1 MYGTLA
7 HTLLLSLC
15 CLASG
20 KASEN
25 MGRKSKWNVDNI
37 QEFLDSTGSGC
48 TLVTKEIRYLKDKL
62 EFKCKCGNHFHRNF
76 HNVVNQKSYYCED
89 CSKQIISNNKKL
101 SHEDYL
107 KRLTDNNITNII
119 PLEKYVTAKT
129 NILHRCLTCNYE
141 WSVRP
146 DNILSGYGCP
156 VCNGGHCVPYKT
168 DIATLSPE
176 LIPLLKDKEDAH
188 RYAPNSNKSIDFI
201 CPNCGRDI
209 HTSPALV
216 RERGL
221 PCRTCNDGISIPN
234 KFMEQILI
242 QAKIEYN
249 TECIFDWSENRRYD
263 FYIPSH
269 KAIIEVMG
277 KQHYDEDTFTYVGG
291 RTLEEEQINDD
302 VKEELAL
309 TNGIVNYFRLDFRYS
324 DYEYMK
330 NSFLNSNIPK
340 CFNINID
347 EINFDICYQN
357 TLKSKMIQAIDLWNK
372 GMKTE
377 DISKVLKVSITT
389 TIRYLRNGTDI
400 NLCDYNGLNKKVIC
414 VTTNEIFPSI
424 KLANETY
431 NTNKVGNCC
440 RGERNFAGEKDGIKL
455 KWMFYK
461 DYIES
466 IAS

>member
-1 MYGTLA
+1 
-7 HTLLLSLC
+7 
-15 CLASG
+15 
-20 KASEN
+20 

-107 KRLTDNNITNII
+107 KRLTNNNITNII

-129 NILHRCLTCNYE
+129 NILHRCLKRNNE

-188 RYAPNSNKSIDFI
+188 RYAPNSNKYIDFI

-242 QAKIEYN
+242 QSKIEYN

-263 FYIPSH
+263 FYIPSYET
-269 KAIIEVMG
+269 IIEVMG
-277 KQHYDEDTFTYVGG
+277 KQHYIDGCFHKNNG
-291 RTLEEEQINDD
+291 RTLQDEQDNDYL
-302 VKEELAL
+302 KEKLA
-309 TNGIVNYFRLDFRYS
+309 TKNGISNYFALDFS
-324 DYEYMK
+324 ESKMDFMKKSFIDSKVWEY
-330 NSFLNSNIPK
+330 L
-340 CFNINID
+340 NINID
-347 EINFDICYQN
+347 SIDFELCYKN
-357 TLKSKMIQAIDLWNK
+357 SLKSKMIQTIDLWNN
-372 GMKTE
+372 GSTTTQ
-377 DISKVLKVSITT
+377 ISKQLHVSIN
-389 TIRYLRNGTDI
+389 TITQYLHRGSDV
-400 NLCDYNGLNKKVIC
+400 NLCKYNGLNKEVIC
-414 VTTNEIFPSI
+414 TTTGEIFPSI
-424 KLANETY
+424 KLANQKY
-431 NTNKVGNCC
+431 DTNKVGNCC
-440 RGERNFAGEKDGIKL
+440 RGERDYIIDNNGNKL
-455 KWMFYK
+455 TWMFYK
-461 DYIES
+461 KYLES
-466 IAS
+466 TAS